1 MVWVII
7 IILVFGFVVF
17 RGSPYVPSQKKYIN
31 QAFTE
36 LHKISKKDLL
46 VDIGS
51 GDGIVL
57 RQAARLGARAVG
69 YEINPVLVLVANLIS
84 FRNPRITTKL
94 ADFWF
99 AKLPDDTTVVYIFS
113 VARDIKKLT
122 IKIQAEVNRIGH
134 PIHLISYAGEFDQFK
149 MTKKL
154 AAYRLYSVSPL
165 QSDKAQV

>member
-1 MVWVII
+1 MIWVVV

-31 QAFTE
+31 QAFRE
-36 LHKISKKDLL
+36 LYKISKKDLL

-57 RQAARLGARAVG
+57 RQAAKLGARAVG
-69 YEINPVLVLVANLIS
+69 YEINPVLVLIANLIS
-84 FRNPRITTKL
+84 LGNPKITTKL

-122 IKIQAEVNRIGH
+122 IKIQAEVNRMGY
-134 PIHLISYAGEFDQFK
+134 PIHLISYAGDFSQFK
-149 MTKKL
+149 MIKNV
-154 AAYRLYSVSPL
+154 AAYRLYLVSPL
-165 QSDKAQV
+165 QPDKAQV